1 MPVSGIRL
9 INTDIIT
16 PNRLIRDG
24 FIDLEAGK
32 IKALGSMSECPAAV
46 ATAVAGVADAS
57 EATAAASVSDATD
70 ATATSATSATSTT
83 PDSATLKI
91 IDLKGCYATP
101 GFIEM
106 HSHGGGGADIMDGTR
121 EAILTFARAHAKA
134 GVTGILASTLT
145 SSEQDLHQVLA
156 AFKEAKKS
164 NLDGAKLLGLHL
176 EGPYLSPEM
185 SGAQDPRYLKNPD
198 PKKYL
203 PLLENP
209 DIKRWSVS
217 PELPGAMELGRH
229 LRERGILAA
238 MAHTKAT
245 YDKVLEA
252 LDNGYTHITH
262 FYSCTSTVTRERCFR
277 IAGVVEAGY
286 LDEDITIEIIADGKH
301 LPPPLLKL
309 IYKSKGSSRTAL
321 ISDSIRAMGMPEGE
335 SILGGLRDGQKVVVE
350 DGVAAYPDRSSLAGS
365 VVGGNQLIRNM
376 VNLADVPLL
385 HAVRMM
391 SKTPASILGIS
402 AHKGTLAQGMDADVT
417 VLDKDLNVVL
427 TIVEGRIVYDSRR

>member
-9 INTDIIT
+9 INTNIIT

-32 IKALGSMSECPAAV
+32 VKALGRMSECVAAV
-46 ATAVAGVADAS
+46 TAS
-57 EATAAASVSDATD
+57 ATAAAAVPAEV
-70 ATATSATSATSTT
+70 
-83 PDSATLKI
+83 
-91 IDLKGCYATP
+91 IDLKGCYTTP

-106 HSHGGGGADIMDGTR
+106 HSHGGGGADVMDGTSQ
-121 EAILTFARAHAKA
+121 AILTFARAHAKA

-145 SSEQDLHQVLA
+145 SSRSDLLNVLQV
-156 AFKEAKKS
+156 FKEAKKD
-164 NLDGAKLLGLHL
+164 NTDGATLLGLHL

-185 SGAQDPRYLKNPD
+185 SGAQDPRYLKHPVPD
-198 PKKYL
+198 EYL

-217 PELPGAMELGRH
+217 PELPGAMELGQH
-229 LRERGILAA
+229 LRKRGILAA

-245 YDKVLEA
+245 YDTVLEA

-262 FYSCTSTVTRERCFR
+262 FYSCTSTVTRERGFR
-277 IAGVVEAGY
+277 IAGALEAGF
-286 LDEDITIEIIADGKH
+286 LDDDITIEIIADGKH

-309 IYKSKGSSRTAL
+309 IYKSKGSNRTAL
-321 ISDSIRAMGMPEGE
+321 VSDSMRAMGMPEGD
-335 SILGGLRDGQKVVVE
+335 SILGGLRDGQKVIVE
-350 DGVAAYPDRSSLAGS
+350 DGVAAYPDHSSLAGS
-365 VVGGNQLIRNM
+365 VVGGNQLIRNV

-391 SKTPASILGIS
+391 SKTPASILGI
-402 AHKGTLAQGMDADVT
+402 ADHKGTLAPGMDADVT
-417 VLDKDLNVVL
+417 VLNNDLDVIL
-427 TIVEGRIVYDSRR
+427 TIVGGRIVYDGRRTHSLHS

>member
-9 INTDIIT
+9 INTNIIT

-24 FIDLEAGK
+24 FIDLKAGK
-32 IKALGSMSECPAAV
+32 IKALGSMSECGAA
-46 ATAVAGVADAS
+46 AADATVAVD
-57 EATAAASVSDATD
+57 ATTASALAAASAPAAAASVA
-70 ATATSATSATSTT
+70 ASASTE
-83 PDSATLKI
+83 I
-91 IDLKGCYATP
+91 IDLKGCYAAP

-106 HSHGGGGADIMDGTR
+106 HSHGGGGADVMDGTSQ
-121 EAILTFARAHAKA
+121 AILTFARAHAKA

-145 SSEQDLHQVLA
+145 SSETDLLQVLH

-164 NLDGAKLLGLHL
+164 NVDGAKLLGIHL

-198 PKKYL
+198 PDKYL

-209 DIKRWSVS
+209 DIKRGSVS

-238 MAHTKAT
+238 MAHTKAS

-252 LDNGYTHITH
+252 LDNGYSHITH
-262 FYSCTSTVTRERCFR
+262 FYSCTSTVTRERGFR
-277 IAGVVEAGY
+277 IAGAVEAGY
-286 LDEDITIEIIADGKH
+286 LDDDITIEIIADGKH

-309 IYKSKGSSRTAL
+309 IYKSKGSNRTAL
-321 ISDSIRAMGMPEGE
+321 ISDSMRAMGMPEGE
-335 SILGGLRDGQKVVVE
+335 SILGGLRDGQKVIVE

-391 SKTPASILGIS
+391 SKTPANILGIS
-402 AHKGTLAQGMDADVT
+402 GHKGTLAPGMDADVT

-427 TIVEGRIVYDSRR
+427 TIVEGRIVYDNRR